1 MLLPAAFLEQE
12 CDNVATLLDHALRF
26 DYGPSGSEEFY
37 KQCQLRM
44 EVIRK
49 KLRDLPTVKASA
61 RPAKAKEVA
70 SLLSKLSEL
79 IAHIER
85 AHIGEFSWAC
95 GEAFRRH
102 ATALCMEFKTDVDE
116 TDDNEAEVPA
126 EGEVWQKEV
135 LEQFK
140 KLEQELRDSAK
151 PLFFILADGG
161 ILAYRIRSWQA
172 EVDIPTRRIFTI
184 TVPTSLRHHVLL
196 HAVLGHEL
204 GHAAHQL
211 PDQGEFMDQLVKN
224 ITAGS
229 VIPDMKKLQG
239 WKLEGFPPLSSLTK
253 DTAPILVRYW
263 VTEIAC
269 DLFGLVLMGPS
280 FAGALRTLFDGFD
293 QVGVKYGS
301 KHPPQAWRFEALR
314 RAYQH
319 LGWHKAPKG
328 MKGPIKKAFDEFTA
342 TTLNFK
348 RTTAHEHEVFNKGVI
363 EKAIDDLVAFF
374 AATAKDSAYVVP
386 KAETLN
392 HLYSSLMKLRPPVG
406 QQLDTATGK
415 FLEVDYRHVM
425 HAGWLAVHGEPSS
438 ELKRMFSTPADLKR
452 MFSFLNKNR
461 LCEQAIIQL
470 EAVRIPQV
478 EDENAGT

>member
-1 MLLPAAFLEQE
+1 MLAPEAFLKQE

-37 KQCQLRM
+37 KQCQRRM
-44 EVIRK
+44 DVIRR
-49 KLRDLPTVKASA
+49 KLKELSSAKASA
-61 RPAKAKEVA
+61 RPRKAKEVA

-102 ATALCMEFKTDVDE
+102 AETLCMEFKTTKDE
-116 TDDNEAEVPA
+116 ADDDQTKGPA
-126 EGEVWQKEV
+126 EGEEWDPEIIKEF
-135 LEQFK
+135 E
-140 KLEQELRDSAK
+140 KLEKELLDSAK

-211 PDQGEFMDQLVKN
+211 PKQGEFMDQLVKD
-224 ITAGS
+224 ITKGS
-229 VIPDMKKLQG
+229 VIPDIAKLKR
-239 WKLEGFPPLSSLTK
+239 WKLEGFPPLSSLNK
-253 DTAPILVRYW
+253 ETAQVLVRDW
-263 VTEIAC
+263 VREIAC
-269 DLFGLVLMGPS
+269 DLYGLVLMGPS
-280 FAGALRTLFDGFD
+280 FAGALRTLFDGID

-301 KHPPQAWRFEALR
+301 KHPPQAWRFEAMR
-314 RAYQH
+314 RAYRR
-319 LGWHKAPKG
+319 LGWHTPPKG
-328 MKGPIKKAFDEFTA
+328 MKGPMKKAFNQFTDK
-342 TTLNFK
+342 TLTFK
-348 RTTAHEHEVFNKGVI
+348 RTAAHEYEVFKKGVI
-363 EKAIDDLVAFF
+363 EKAVDDLVDFF
-374 AATAKDSAYVVP
+374 EDTEKDSAYVVP
-386 KAETLN
+386 KADTLN
-392 HLYSSLMKLRPPVG
+392 HLYSSLMSLRPPVG
-406 QQLDTATGK
+406 QQFDTATGK

-425 HAGWLAVHGEPSS
+425 HAGWLAVHGR
-438 ELKRMFSTPADLKR
+438 ELKGTFN
-452 MFSFLNKNR
+452 FLNLNR

-470 EAVRIPQV
+470 EAVRIPPV
-478 EDENAGT
+478 EDVNVGP